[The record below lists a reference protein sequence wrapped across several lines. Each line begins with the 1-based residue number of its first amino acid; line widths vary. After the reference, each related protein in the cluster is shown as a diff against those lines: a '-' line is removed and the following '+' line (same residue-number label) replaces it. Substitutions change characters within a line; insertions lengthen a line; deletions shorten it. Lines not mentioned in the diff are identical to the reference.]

1 MHRGPAQAE
10 ASGRNAQTGCL
21 RRPPTEDRADFF
33 CFLDPVNFVSFRVN
47 FGGLAMSAAQIVW
60 LRRDL
65 RLADQAALVAAAERG
80 PVIPVYVLDDIG
92 AGARKLGGASRWWLH
107 HSLSWLAQALEARG
121 SRLVLRRGNA
131 AQVLAEIAQEAGTR
145 SVHAL
150 HHYEPWWRA
159 AETAVAARLDLTLH
173 DGNYLT
179 PPGTVKTGGGT
190 QYRIFTP
197 YYRRLLDTMP
207 PPAPLPVPVLDS
219 PAQWPV
225 SDILADWSLLP
236 ANPDWSTGFA
246 RFWQVGE
253 NAAHARLTEFAD
265 DVAAYDRARNL
276 PSVGGTSRLSPHLH
290 WGELSPG
297 QVWHALARGQSE
309 SFLREIVWRDFAQNL
324 IAQFPDY
331 GDRGYRREYEMLA
344 WRYPAQDRAAAKDL
358 AAWQRGRTGY
368 PIVDAG
374 MRQLWATGWMHN
386 RVRMI
391 AASFLVKHLLIDWRE
406 GERWFW
412 DTLVDADL
420 GNNAT
425 NWQWISGSGAD
436 ASLFTRI
443 MAPLT
448 QSAKFD
454 AAAYIR
460 EWVPELA
467 GLPDAAIHEAVPLS
481 PGYPARIVSHVAA
494 RERALAAYRA
504 IKAKPA

>member
-1 MHRGPAQAE
+1 
-10 ASGRNAQTGCL
+10 
-21 RRPPTEDRADFF
+21 
-33 CFLDPVNFVSFRVN
+33 
-47 FGGLAMSAAQIVW
+47 MSAPQIVW

-65 RLADQAALVAAAERG
+65 RLADHAALVAAAERG
-80 PVIPVYVLDDIG
+80 PVIPVYVLDDAG
-92 AGARKLGGASRWWLH
+92 AGERRLGGASRWWLH
-107 HSLSWLAQALEARG
+107 HSLAALDKALAARG

-131 AQVLAEIAQEAGTR
+131 AEALAQVAHEAGTR

-150 HHYEPWWRA
+150 AHYEPWWRT
-159 AETAVAARLDLTLH
+159 AERAVAAKLELTLH

-179 PPGTVKTGGGT
+179 APGTVQTGGGT

-197 YYRRLLDTMP
+197 YYRRLLEQMP
-207 PPAPLPVPVLDS
+207 PPEPLPVPRLTA
-219 PAQWPV
+219 PAAWPA
-225 SDILADWSLLP
+225 SDALGDWALLP
-236 ANPDWSTGFA
+236 TQPDWATGFA
-246 RFWQVGE
+246 TAWDVGE
-253 NAAHARLTEFAD
+253 EAAHARLADFAD
-265 DVAAYDRARNL
+265 DVAAYDTARNL
-276 PSVGGTSRLSPHLH
+276 PSVDGTSRLSPHLH

-297 QVWHALARGQSE
+297 QVWHALAGAKSA
-309 SFLREIVWRDFAQNL
+309 SYLRELVWRDFAQNL

-331 GDRGYRREYEMLA
+331 ADRGYRREYDALE
-344 WRYPAQDRAAAKDL
+344 WRYPAKDPAAAKDL
-358 AAWQRGRTGY
+358 RAWQRGRTGY

-406 GERWFW
+406 DERWFW

-425 NWQWISGSGAD
+425 NWQWIAGTGAD

-448 QSAKFD
+448 QSPKFD
-454 AAAYIR
+454 AAGYIR

-467 GLPDAAIHEAVPLS
+467 KLSGAAIHDPVDP
-481 PGYPARIVSHVAA
+481 PHGYPARIIGHVEA

-504 IKAKPA
+504 MKGQTA